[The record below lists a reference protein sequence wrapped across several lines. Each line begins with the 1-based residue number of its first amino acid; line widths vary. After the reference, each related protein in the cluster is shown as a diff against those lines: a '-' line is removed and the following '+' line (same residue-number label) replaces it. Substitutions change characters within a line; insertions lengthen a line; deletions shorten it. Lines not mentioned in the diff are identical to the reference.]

1 MKIKLEKVQGFQN
14 IGRKKNQED
23 SYVMSSD
30 GRFFVLCDGMG
41 GHEKGEVASQTVCDA
56 LQMYFTKTPPPNYEI
71 SAVYLNEAVKF
82 AYKKLDE
89 QEKDPN
95 TIKKMGTTMTCVYIG
110 DNAVLVAHLGDSRVY
125 QIRPSE
131 YEEGNYRNAIKIA
144 TKDHSLVQQLV
155 EIGEI
160 TEEEAK
166 THPKRNV
173 ITMCMQPHD
182 DYDMP
187 DYDSCDVKAGD
198 YFFLCSDGVL
208 ENVTPEILC
217 KVLAEDIADTK
228 KKEKLQSYCDGKTND
243 NYTCLLI
250 HVKSGE
256 LPDID
261 GNTNTC
267 EVLDTIVTKTV
278 QISDSDLEP
287 NTEQAQEPKTEPEP
301 KQDAD
306 TQPEVKPEVATK
318 SETESAPEA
327 DPKAETEPKSEA
339 APQTEAEPQPK
350 AESESKPQ
358 AQTSIFASAVD
369 KVSSVVDRFKKFF
382 SGESKTKE

>member
-1 MKIKLEKVQGFQN
+1 MKIELEKVQGYQG
-14 IGRKKNQED
+14 IGRKENQED
-23 SYVMSSD
+23 SYVTSPD

-56 LQMYFTKTPPPNYEI
+56 LELYFTKNPPANYEV
-71 SAVYLNEAVKF
+71 SAVYLNAAVKF
-82 AYKKLDE
+82 AYEKLDE

-95 TIKKMGTTMTCVYIG
+95 TIKKMGTTMTCVYFG

-131 YEEGNYRNAIKIA
+131 YEEDNYRNAIKIA

-160 TEEEAK
+160 TEEEAL
-166 THPKRNV
+166 THPKRNI

-198 YFFLCSDGVL
+198 YFFLCSDGIL
-208 ENVTPEILC
+208 ETVTPEILC
-217 KVLAEDIADTK
+217 KVLAEDIPDIK
-228 KKEKLQSYCDGKTND
+228 KKEKLQSYCDGKTRD

-261 GNTNTC
+261 GNTG
-267 EVLDTIVTKTV
+267 EVLDTIVTKSV
-278 QISDSDLEP
+278 SISDSDLESKVELP
-287 NTEQAQEPKTEPEP
+287 QEAKSDSEPKKDIES
-301 KQDAD
+301 
-306 TQPEVKPEVATK
+306 QPATVINQ
-318 SETESAPEA
+318 EA
-327 DPKAETEPKSEA
+327 EPKAEAEVIEEA
-339 APQTEAEPQPK
+339 VPK
-350 AESESKPQ
+350 AAIESTSQKAIKWFTSTLDCVKKRLFGSSK
-358 AQTSIFASAVD
+358 
-369 KVSSVVDRFKKFF
+369 
-382 SGESKTKE
+382 E